1 MENIFEYQSI
11 KDYWIAFLSCAPFKS
26 LTFKE
31 IKECFLYAYP
41 QFREKSLNQKIYRA
55 FRAIE
60 VEGYVIIDSGGYPYK
75 YTCPMYCVGY

>member
-11 KDYWIAFLSCAPFKS
+11 KKYWIAFFLCSPFRS

-41 QFREKSLNQKIYRA
+41 QFKEKSFNKKIYRA
-55 FRAIE
+55 FRALE
-60 VEGYVIIDSGGYPYK
+60 AEGHVIIDSGLYPYK
-75 YTCPMYCVGY
+75 YTCPMYCVEY